1 MIEILMI
8 EQLKEKEEIIREKQ
22 LLEEDLDLAEKKV
35 SQREL

>member
-1 MIEILMI
+1 MI